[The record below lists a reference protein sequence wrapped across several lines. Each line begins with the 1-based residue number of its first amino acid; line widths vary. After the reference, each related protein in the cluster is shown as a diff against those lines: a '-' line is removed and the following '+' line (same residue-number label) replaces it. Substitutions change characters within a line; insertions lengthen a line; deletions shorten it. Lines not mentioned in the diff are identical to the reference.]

1 MRERKGT
8 AMDADRQLRGHLKK
22 LLAWQDAHVGFEAS
36 VDGISPRIR
45 GIRPAEC
52 PHSAW
57 ELLEHL
63 RICQWDILEFCTNPG
78 YVELKREDYWPSD
91 SAPASPE
98 AWEESIAAFLR
109 DRHAL
114 ERLALDPAIDLF
126 AAIPHGQGQ
135 TYLRELLL
143 VADHNAYHI
152 GQLVLLRR
160 LVGAWRG

>member
-1 MRERKGT
+1 
-8 AMDADRQLRGHLKK
+8 MDTNQPLRRHLEK
-22 LLAWQDAHVGFEAS
+22 LLSWEDAHVGFEAA
-36 VDGISPRIR
+36 VEAIPAPLR
-45 GIRPAEC
+45 GRRPAGL

-57 ELLEHL
+57 ELLEHI
-63 RICQWDILEFCTNPG
+63 RICQWDILDFCVNPG
-78 YVELKREDYWPSD
+78 YVELRREDYWPRD
-91 SAPASPE
+91 SSPASPE

-109 DRHAL
+109 DRRKL
-114 ERLALDPAIDLF
+114 EQMAEDPERDLF

-160 LVGAWRG
+160 LLGAWPES